1 MPEGLKKYDI
11 IYNTI
16 ENTICL
22 FLLPLPNWQDRAP
35 FILDIICDNHEQVEM
50 DQNNLIICFFEE

>member
-22 FLLPLPNWQDRAP
+22 FLLPLPNWQNRAP

-50 DQNNLIICFFEE
+50 DQ